1 MVILSL
7 EKISW
12 LSENRKVEQR
22 VLWMKQIKYAREEKD
37 GDWAG
42 WGEMKRQDLEG
53 DS

>member
-1 MVILSL
+1 MDEANQV
-7 EKISW
+7 
-12 LSENRKVEQR
+12 R
-22 VLWMKQIKYAREEKD
+22 REEKD